1 MGDQGHQALYED
13 YYAYLK
19 KIKGFKS
26 AQITPQN
33 IFSKSGIKGREHV
46 EMFIAIQKKLERPAG
61 EFRNWMSQKLLMDSR
76 ALILVDS
83 LETAYR
89 ELWKFFGEGQFPR
102 DIESDSRVVDELS
115 VELGGP

>member
-1 MGDQGHQALYED
+1 MGDQGHLALYKD

-26 AQITPQN
+26 AQIPPQN
-33 IFSKSGIKGREHV
+33 IFSKSGIRDREHV

-61 EFRNWMSQKLLMDSR
+61 EFKTWMHKKLLEDSR
-76 ALILVDS
+76 AILLVDS

-89 ELWKFFGEGQFPR
+89 ELWKIFGEGQFPR
-102 DIESDSRVVDELS
+102 DIEADSRVVDELS